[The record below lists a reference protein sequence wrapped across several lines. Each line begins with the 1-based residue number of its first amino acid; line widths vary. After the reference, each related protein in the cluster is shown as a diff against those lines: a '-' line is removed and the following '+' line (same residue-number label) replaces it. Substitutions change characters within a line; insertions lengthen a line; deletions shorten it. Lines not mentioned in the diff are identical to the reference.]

1 MPIIGIVL
9 SVILAAC
16 SSIDLPTVEESAAR
30 IARLQVDL
38 VKAEAPLLKYEQRF
52 QLTRDMKTS
61 IDPSVLNRV
70 LKAVASQ
77 RSDDMRIGF
86 PATRPLL
93 EERKDL
99 LGIAYTNRLD
109 IDSGLVTLNLRRAE
123 LRGVRR
129 GGVRAFIDLE
139 GDGRIS
145 VSGKYA
151 GVPASASPRVEL
163 SLKDSITF
171 NVKTDATG
179 AITLAP
185 AKQTVKLSTTFH
197 VNLLGWEIP
206 WNEETPLQLDDLIAP
221 ITMPGILSGEI
232 KLPAPAKEYKTGR
245 YEFVTLPV
253 IIKNTEAS
261 TENGKIEIQADIEY
275 R

>member
-52 QLTRDMKTS
+52 RLTRDMKTS

-232 KLPAPAKEYKTGR
+232 KLPLPQRNTKPAATN
-245 YEFVTLPV
+245 LSPCL
-253 IIKNTEAS
+253 S
-261 TENGKIEIQADIEY
+261 P
-275 R
+275 